1 LIGKDINDG
10 QASMPFW
17 TICGKVDRDTSIVK
31 LGRIAGSSSYL
42 LVHFLILYT
51 CIESQGLNYG
61 RGNEVSSRPMQN
73 VIEDVLVIIISII
86 QDP

>member
-1 LIGKDINDG
+1 MGTPQIIDSKDINDG

-31 LGRIAGSSSYL
+31 LVGRIAGGSSYL

-51 CIESQGLNYG
+51 CIESHPNYG
-61 RGNEVSSRPMQN
+61 PHSSYRQ
-73 VIEDVLVIIISII
+73 LGQSLS
-86 QDP
+86 